1 MDLRQAVMSALLVSL
16 AWPGAAAAQS
26 SRDKPPARPEP
37 AQPQAA
43 CPPDAQTSPPTV
55 GGTPSPNLSDR
66 LADSKGIICP
76 PAGVD
81 RDIHVPPPGGGELKV
96 IPPPGSPGGNPN
108 VQPK

>member
-1 MDLRQAVMSALLVSL
+1 MDLRQAVMIALLVSL
-16 AWPGAAAAQS
+16 AETSAAAAQS
-26 SRDKPPARPEP
+26 SSDRPPARPEP
-37 AQPQAA
+37 AQPQVA
-43 CPPDAQTSPPTV
+43 CPPDVQTSPPTV
-55 GGTPSPNLSDR
+55 GGAPSPNLSDR

-81 RDIHVPPPGGGELKV
+81 RDINVPPPGGGELKV